1 MSEPVSPRLENTRPG
16 RERWNIAGP
25 GLIIVGSLL
34 LLVSVG
40 CFVVHNRNNRYLMR
54 ATAFI
59 FDGPGDDETK
69 AKELAHFVALHAAE
83 IVNPDSA
90 SMVAKFEHHLPFE
103 VSPATVLAEGFAFPD
118 AHRFGP
124 CGQLSR
130 TIRAVAC
137 LHHIPSHKVL
147 MGRGSNEHA
156 MVALYV
162 NGAYRLFDPTY
173 DFYWTDSTGHVASVD
188 LVRSDT
194 AIFAQVYRK
203 VPDYKFSL
211 KDATYFRWARLGRLG
226 KWIKSALTLVM
237 GEVWVENIDTPQ
249 LYERPWWGYA
259 WASLIV
265 AVVCL
270 SLGLARTRHVA
281 YRSSRP
287 VTEVGP
293 PPRRVAAM

>member
-1 MSEPVSPRLENTRPG
+1 M
-16 RERWNIAGP
+16 RWSVAGP
-25 GLIIVGSLL
+25 LLIVVGLL
-34 LLVSVG
+34 LLMASIG
-40 CFVVHNRNNRYLMR
+40 CFVIHNRNNRYLMH

-83 IVNPDSA
+83 VVNPDSA
-90 SMVAKFEHHLPFE
+90 SLVAKVEHHLPFE
-103 VSPATVLAEGFAFPD
+103 ISPATVLAEGFAFPD
-118 AHRFGP
+118 AYRFGP

-137 LHHIPSHKVL
+137 LRHIPSHKVL
-147 MGRGSNEHA
+147 MGRGTNEHA

-188 LVRSDT
+188 QVRSDT
-194 AIFAQVYRK
+194 AIFAQIYRK

-211 KDATYFRWARLGRLG
+211 SDATYFRWARLGRVG
-226 KWIKSALTLVM
+226 TWIKSALTVVM
-237 GEVWVENIDTPQ
+237 GEAWVANLDTPQ

-259 WASLIV
+259 WVSLV
-265 AVVCL
+265 GAVVCL
-270 SLGLARTRHVA
+270 SLGFARTRQVA
-281 YRSSRP
+281 YRASRSTSWGARP
-287 VTEVGP
+287 SRLQP
-293 PPRRVAAM
+293 DA